1 VTKELR
7 ALLQKLEA
15 AKQEVRS
22 LLAEDKV
29 QEAKEKMDEV
39 RSLQAKVDL
48 QRELEETEARAMGGT
63 ELKDNGNVEERDMK
77 ELEAEYRQIFLR
89 GIRRRPITAEQRSII
104 AEYERRAVMNE
115 GETKPAIPDGD
126 VGMVVPQD
134 IQTRIN
140 ELMREWNDLSQ
151 YVTVENVSTL
161 SGSRVLE
168 TDANMTPFQVV
179 DEYGQ
184 IQLTDNPKFTTVTY
198 KVKKRAGYLPLTNE
212 LLADNDANLLGY
224 VTSWIA
230 RKAAHT
236 RNTQIIALLN
246 TLTPQTLAD
255 LKAIN
260 KVLNVT
266 LDPAISRTSIIL
278 TNQDGWDWL
287 DNQVDGNGRPILQ
300 DDFTQPGRKMYKGRP
315 IVVVSNRH
323 LPSDTD
329 NALAPLIIGN
339 LKQFMV
345 LFNRRFFEL
354 ASTREGGDAWRR
366 DTTELRTIMRDDYVK
381 WDTAAAVFGQ
391 LDISDVPPSN
401 GGSEEE

>member
-1 VTKELR
+1 MTKELR

-39 RSLQAKVDL
+39 RKLQEKVDL
-48 QRELEETEARAMGGT
+48 QRELEEAEARGLDGK
-63 ELKDNGNVEERDMK
+63 ELNDDGNVQERDMQ
-77 ELEAEYRQIFLR
+77 ELEKEYTGIVLHA
-89 GIRRRPITAEQRSII
+89 IRRRPITEEMRSV
-104 AEYERRAVMNE
+104 AREYERRAVMNE
-115 GETKPAIPDGD
+115 GETNPPIPDGD
-126 VGMVVPQD
+126 VGILVPQD

-140 ELMREWNDLSQ
+140 TLMREWNDLSQ

-168 TDANMTPFQVV
+168 TDADMTPFAVV

-184 IQLTDNPKFTTVTY
+184 IQETDNPKFTTVTY

-212 LLADNDANLLGY
+212 LLADNDANLLNY
-224 VTSWIA
+224 VTNWIA
-230 RKAAHT
+230 RKAVHT
-236 RNTQIIALLN
+236 RNTQIIALLR
-246 TLTPQTLAD
+246 TLTPKALD
-255 LKAIN
+255 DVKAIN
-260 KVLNVT
+260 TVLNVD
-266 LDPAISRTSIIL
+266 LDPAISLSSIIL
-278 TNQDGWDWL
+278 TNQDGFNWL
-287 DNQVDGNGRPILQ
+287 DNQVDGMGRPILQ
-300 DDFTQPGRKMYKGRP
+300 EDITQPGRKLFKGRQ
-315 IVVVSNRH
+315 IVVASNRH
-323 LPSDTD
+323 LPSDTV
-329 NALAPLIIGN
+329 NNKAPMIIGN

-381 WDTAAAVFGQ
+381 WDSAAAVFGEID
-391 LDISDVPPSN
+391 LTPTP
-401 GGSEEE
+401 

>member
-7 ALLQKLEA
+7 ALLQKLEK
-15 AKQEVRS
+15 AKEEVRS

-29 QEAKEKMDEV
+29 QEAKDKMEEV
-39 RSLQAKVDL
+39 RSLQTKVDL
-48 QRELEETEARAMGGT
+48 QRELEETEARGLGGT
-63 ELKDNGNVEERDMK
+63 ELNDDGNVEERDMK

-89 GIRRRPITAEQRSII
+89 GIRRRPITSEQRSII

-115 GETKPAIPDGD
+115 GETNPAIPDGD

-134 IQTRIN
+134 IQTRIY

-151 YVTVENVSTL
+151 YVTVENVTTL

-168 TDANMTPFQVV
+168 TDALMQPFQVV

-184 IQLTDNPKFTTVTY
+184 IQETDNPKFTTVTY
-198 KVKKRAGYLPLTNE
+198 KLKKRAGYLPLTNE

-224 VTSWIA
+224 VQNWIA
-230 RKAAHT
+230 RKAVHT
-236 RNTQIIALLN
+236 RNTQIISLLN
-246 TLTPQTLAD
+246 SALTPQSLDD

-323 LPSDTD
+323 LPTEDD
-329 NALAPLIIGN
+329 KAPFIIGN

-345 LFNRRFFEL
+345 IFNRRFFEL

-381 WDTAAAVFGQ
+381 WDGAAAVYGQ
-391 LDISDVPPSN
+391 LDVSPTP
-401 GGSEEE
+401 

>member
-1 VTKELR
+1 MTRELR
-7 ALLQKLEA
+7 ELLSKLDT

-29 QEAKEKMDEV
+29 TEAKDKMEEV

-63 ELKDNGNVEERDMK
+63 ELDDDGNVEERDMK
-77 ELEAEYRQIFLR
+77 ELEAEYRNIFLR
-89 GIRRRPITAEQRSII
+89 GIRRRPITEEQRSII
-104 AEYERRAVMNE
+104 REYERRAVMNE
-115 GETKPAIPDGD
+115 GGTDPAIPEGD
-126 VGMVVPQD
+126 VGIVVPQD
-134 IQTRIN
+134 IQTQIN
-140 ELMREWNDLSQ
+140 TLMREWNDLAQ

-168 TDANMTPFQVV
+168 TDADMTPFADV
-179 DEYGQ
+179 DEYGV
-184 IQLTDNPKFTTVTY
+184 IQETDNPKFTPITY

-212 LLADNDANLLGY
+212 LLADNDANLLSY
-224 VTSWIA
+224 VTNWIA

-236 RNTQIIALLN
+236 RNVHIINLLK
-246 TLTPQTLAD
+246 TLTPKTLAD
-255 LKAIN
+255 LTAIN
-260 KVLNVT
+260 KVLNID

-315 IVVVSNRH
+315 IAVVANRN
-323 LPSDTD
+323 LPSDGD
-329 NALAPLIIGN
+329 NAPLIIGN

-381 WDTAAAVFGQ
+381 WDGAAAVFGQ
-391 LDISDVPPSN
+391 LDLTPAP
-401 GGSEEE
+401 